1 MNKKPFIII
10 LIILLMISGMFIGL
24 KYLIPNQDLFSY
36 NLMEILT
43 AIVVTTGIYFLT
55 QANNDIKSKNQKV
68 EETIDVLKN
77 KFNTTFNSPISEE
90 KYLEYLHTFK
100 YIDNKIEVLVKL
112 SIHLKCEDDI
122 CEIKK
127 EKEKLD
133 EFISENIGE
142 GKEYFLRK
150 EVKEKIPNILC
161 NIETHLDNIIL
172 QIYKVNE
179 NKK

>member
-1 MNKKPFIII
+1 MNKKRPIII
-10 LIILLMISGMFIGL
+10 LIILLIISGTFVGL
-24 KYLIPNQDLFSY
+24 KFLIPNQDLFDY

-55 QANNDIKSKNQKV
+55 QANNDMKIKNQKV

-77 KFNTTFNSPISEE
+77 KFNTTFNSPILED
-90 KYLEYLHTFK
+90 KYPEYLHTFK
-100 YIDNKIEVLVKL
+100 YIDNKIEVLKRL
-112 SIHLKCEDDI
+112 SKHLKCDE
-122 CEIKK
+122 EIREIIN
-127 EKEKLD
+127 EKQKLD

-161 NIETHLDNIIL
+161 NIETHLDNIML
-172 QIYKVNE
+172 QIYKVND
-179 NKK
+179 NKT